1 MTTDQIS
8 DGQQTLGT
16 QLAPSGT
23 SPELTGG
30 QGFSF
35 EDAVASVYAAA
46 LLCESTAPGL
56 PGRVVRHV
64 SVQQGSFGQ
73 PLDDLVVR
81 AVGTD
86 QVSITFSIQ
95 VKRKLVISAAST
107 NTDFR
112 ETVERAH
119 ETLSDANFQISLD
132 RVGAIVG
139 EISDAAKRNF
149 ETLCEWARAES
160 SSEQFVLKL
169 QTDGAAGDKLSQFE
183 VVRGILSSLVVADEL
198 DAATHKL
205 LSHFVLIR
213 LDLLTEGSPT
223 ESQTVAGLA
232 NILAPVDNLRADDLW
247 RRLLALVR
255 VSQGRAAGYDR
266 KTLVARLNGAFR
278 LAGAPS
284 MQAALEAIQQESRLV
299 AAEITNSISGLNIP
313 RDTSVK
319 AVVDAAKSPGFVQ
332 IGGMPGAGKS
342 VVLRSAVEQLAAS
355 GTVLLLKSDRLRG
368 STWSQYA
375 AVAGITH
382 ANLEELL
389 VELAASGS
397 CVLFVDGI
405 DRIEIEHRGILLD
418 LMNTIHSS
426 PLLSDGAS

>member
-149 ETLCEWARAES
+149 ETLCE
-160 SSEQFVLKL
+160 
-169 QTDGAAGDKLSQFE
+169 
-183 VVRGILSSLVVADEL
+183 
-198 DAATHKL
+198 
-205 LSHFVLIR
+205 
-213 LDLLTEGSPT
+213 
-223 ESQTVAGLA
+223 
-232 NILAPVDNLRADDLW
+232 
-247 RRLLALVR
+247 
-255 VSQGRAAGYDR
+255 
-266 KTLVARLNGAFR
+266 
-278 LAGAPS
+278 
-284 MQAALEAIQQESRLV
+284 
-299 AAEITNSISGLNIP
+299 
-313 RDTSVK
+313 
-319 AVVDAAKSPGFVQ
+319 
-332 IGGMPGAGKS
+332 
-342 VVLRSAVEQLAAS
+342 
-355 GTVLLLKSDRLRG
+355 
-368 STWSQYA
+368 
-375 AVAGITH
+375 
-382 ANLEELL
+382 
-389 VELAASGS
+389 
-397 CVLFVDGI
+397 
-405 DRIEIEHRGILLD
+405 
-418 LMNTIHSS
+418 
-426 PLLSDGAS
+426 